1 MATRDL
7 LVGAIDFGTTYSG
20 WAFSLLHD
28 FQVDPA
34 KASVKQWHSG
44 SGTLVTEKA
53 PTCLLIK
60 SDGKTLEAFGYDAEN
75 QYRELAD
82 NEMHEEYYYFRRF
95 KMALNKKLGE
105 KLDRGMTIE
114 DEMGKSMVAINVFAM
129 TIDYLVGDI
138 MKSVNNKLTSA
149 LEKDEVHWVLTV
161 PAIWT
166 DGAKQFMRE
175 AAVQAGLVTNKLTI
189 ALEPETAS
197 IFCRHLSVHTAISGG
212 NTSIAKMPVG
222 CRYMVLDAGG
232 GTIDITVHEVVS
244 ENSVKE
250 IQSASGGGWGGML
263 VDKAFEN
270 LLIDLAGPE
279 VYDTFKRTETE
290 DWLDLWR
297 DFEVKKRSVA
307 PDKNARINM
316 KFPISFGRIFERCT
330 KGKLLGAIEASKYAD
345 DIQFGED
352 KIKFSANLFKSLF
365 ECSIKKVIS
374 HVSTLL
380 RDENVSK
387 IKTILMVGGYSE
399 STMLQHSIRSE
410 FSGINVVIP
419 IGASSTVMRGALVYG
434 HSPISIR
441 ERVLKYTYGVGCR
454 LQFKEGVDPEHLKVT
469 TDNGIECKAF
479 NSHVQ
484 KGQSVKCN
492 EPQVKKRYTTNKTFQ
507 KRMHFKIFATELPNT
522 RYRSECFQIGELR
535 LNLPKPDEQIGRG
548 VFVSMTFS
556 GTEIIVNAV
565 DEKTGMDTNAYINFF
580 G

>member
-1 MATRDL
+1 MAARDL

-20 WAFSLLHD
+20 WAFSFLHD
-28 FQVDPA
+28 FQTDPI

-114 DEMGKSMVAINVFAM
+114 DEMGKSMVALNVFAM
-129 TIDYLVGDI
+129 AIEYLVGDM
-138 MKSVNNKLTSA
+138 MKSVKDKLTSA
-149 LEKDEVHWVLTV
+149 VEKDEVHWVLTV

-166 DGAKQFMRE
+166 DAAKQFMRE
-175 AAVQAGLVTNKLTI
+175 AAVQAGLATNKLTI
-189 ALEPETAS
+189 ALEPEAAS
-197 IFCRHLSVHTAISGG
+197 IFCRHLSVHTTISGG

-222 CRYMVLDAGG
+222 TRYMVLDAGG

-250 IQSASGGGWGGML
+250 IESASGGGWGGIL

-279 VYDTFKRTETE
+279 VYNTFKRTETE
-290 DWLDLWR
+290 DWLDIWR
-297 DFEVKKRSVA
+297 DFEVKKRLVA
-307 PDKNARINM
+307 PNKTARINM
-316 KFPISFGRIFERCT
+316 KFPLSFGRTYERCT
-330 KGKLLGAIEASKYAD
+330 KGKLLDAIEASKYAD

-352 KIKFSANLFKSLF
+352 KIRFSASLFKSLF
-365 ECSIKKVIS
+365 ECSINKVIS

-399 STMLQHSIRSE
+399 STLLQHSIRSE
-410 FSGINVVIP
+410 FSDINVVIP
-419 IGASSTVMRGALVYG
+419 IGASSTILRGALVYG
-434 HSPISIR
+434 HSPVSIR
-441 ERVLKYTYGVGCR
+441 ERVLKYTYGVETTDP
-454 LQFKEGVDPEHLKVT
+454 FIEGTDPEHLKVKT
-469 TDNGIECKAF
+469 ATGVRCRVFSK
-479 NSHVQ
+479 HVE
-484 KGQSVKCN
+484 KGQVVKCN
-492 EPQVKKRYTTNKTFQ
+492 EPQVEKPYVTQHKFQ
-507 KRMHFKIFATELPNT
+507 SNVAFDIFATEQCNPKYTTECSLIGNLKFHLPDP
-522 RYRSECFQIGELR
+522 E
-535 LNLPKPDEQIGRG
+535 EQPGREII
-548 VFVSMTFS
+548 VSMTLS
-556 GTEIIVNAV
+556 GTEIIVKAV
-565 DEKTGMDTNAYINFF
+565 DKKTGKDTSVFINFL